1 MIGKWTIAIASS
13 LFLAAACT
21 ATKPAETE
29 PVAVTGNRFFIL
41 VLDIKVAEDS
51 TLAFTPIYE
60 AYKDGIVKGEGPRG
74 KSPGQWKLAYFHENG
89 ELIYEEVVDDPMQT
103 VYEYSEDGEEITSV
117 ELKLTEAALAI
128 RAPVTENGVPNG
140 LKFIKV
146 YNLEPGGGER
156 ELYTYR
162 LIDGQ

>member
-1 MIGKWTIAIASS
+1 MIGKWTFACS
-13 LFLAAACT
+13 LLLAAACT

-29 PVAVTGNRFFIL
+29 PTVDTANRFFIL
-41 VLDIKVAEDS
+41 VLDIQAAEDG
-51 TLAFTPIYE
+51 TLSFTPIYE
-60 AYKDGIVKGEGPRG
+60 AFKDGIVKGEGPRG

-89 ELIYEEVVDDPMQT
+89 KLIYEEVIDDPMQT

-117 ELKLTEAALAI
+117 EMQLTEAALAI
-128 RAPVTENGVPNG
+128 RTPVTENGAPNG

-162 LIDGQ
+162 LTDGQ

>member
-1 MIGKWTIAIASS
+1 MIGKWTLALCLI
-13 LFLAAACT
+13 LAAGCT
-21 ATKPAETE
+21 ATKQAETE
-29 PVAVTGNRFFIL
+29 PEAVTGDRFFIL
-41 VLDIKVAEDS
+41 VLDINAAEDG
-51 TLAFTPIYE
+51 TLSFTPIYE

-74 KSPGQWKLAYFHENG
+74 KSPGLWKLAYFHENG
-89 ELIYEEVVDDPMQT
+89 KLINEEVVDDPMQT

-128 RAPVTENGVPNG
+128 RAPVTENGEPNG

-146 YNLEPGGGER
+146 YNLEPGGGES

-162 LIDGQ
+162 LTNGQ